1 MDLFCLQLLDF
12 MQNDTLLIMRMVSQE
27 WKEEL
32 DYFIESQTKEEDNI
46 RLIVHNGKDLSV
58 NFISDI
64 EGYVLDEEPYE
75 VLRVIFFLNVPQ
87 IGAYACTRAEKLI
100 VVDIPE
106 GV

>member
-1 MDLFCLQLLDF
+1 
-12 MQNDTLLIMRMVSQE
+12 MRMVSQE

-32 DYFIESQTKEEDNI
+32 DYFIESQTEEEDNI

-64 EGYVLDEEPYE
+64 EGYVLDEEHYE
-75 VLRVIFFLNVPQ
+75 VLQVIFFLNIPQ
-87 IGAYACTRAEKLI
+87 IGAYACAGKLV

-106 GV
+106 GI